1 MNFISSMESDSKM
14 TVSDLAV
21 KFKSKSQLYDFMTRE
36 GGIYLSPKQHSIQ
49 KILREI
55 MLGNKLP

>member
-1 MNFISSMESDSKM
+1 MESDSKM

-21 KFKSKSQLYDFMTRE
+21 KFKSKSQLYDLLTRE
-36 GGIYLSPKQHSIQ
+36 GGIYLPPKKLSIQ

-55 MLGNKLP
+55 MLGNKLYVK